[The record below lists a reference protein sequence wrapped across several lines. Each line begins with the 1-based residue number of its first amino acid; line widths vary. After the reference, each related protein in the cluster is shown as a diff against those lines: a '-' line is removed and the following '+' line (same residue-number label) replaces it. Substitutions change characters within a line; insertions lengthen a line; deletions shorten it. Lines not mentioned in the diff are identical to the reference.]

1 MKSKKLKTLA
11 VAVVLSL
18 TVGAVPPVTGTEIPM
33 ITTTVEAA
41 AKKVSLKAYNKK
53 VYAGRS
59 GKIKV
64 KSTRGAKL
72 SYKTSNKKIAT
83 ATLRIMQLMG
93 YQTFFSYHMILRF
106 CNTNAR
112 QIERQTLL
120 LTQNRINPL
129 HKIYSPSHSFS
140 TRLFLISFL
149 IHPPGLYFLMQA
161 HVHSMRA
168 LRR

>member
-83 ATLRIMQLMG
+83 VNSKGVITGKSAGT
-93 YQTFFSYHMILRF
+93 
-106 CNTNAR
+106 A
-112 QIERQTLL
+112 
-120 LTQNRINPL
+120 
-129 HKIYSPSHSFS
+129 KITITAKKSKYK
-140 TRLFLISFL
+140 TVKKNIT
-149 IHPPGLYFLMQA
+149 
-161 HVHSMRA
+161 
-168 LRR
+168 